1 MRPTRILRSGVDF
14 IVKENARI
22 ISLNRP
28 KALNALNHPM
38 VKEMRPKLEQWKE
51 REIQG
56 HYENDYGQRYPDRYP
71 SVRDSEILNLV
82 NVILFSQYKLFS

>member
-38 VKEMRPKLEQWKE
+38 VKEMRPQLEKWKE

-56 HYENDYGQRYPDRYP
+56 YYENDLRSEIPGPLGWR
-71 SVRDSEILNLV
+71 SVRVYSHRLI
-82 NVILFSQYKLFS
+82 

>member
-38 VKEMRPKLEQWKE
+38 VKEMRPQLEQWKE
-51 REIQG
+51 RDTMRMITA
-56 HYENDYGQRYPDRYP
+56 
-71 SVRDSEILNLV
+71 RDTRTATRRSAIRK
-82 NVILFSQYKLFS
+82 F

>member
-38 VKEMRPKLEQWKE
+38 VKEMRPQLEKWKE
-51 REIQG
+51 RGKLYRDTARMIQG
-56 HYENDYGQRYPDRYP
+56 QRCSDHL
-71 SVRDSEILNLV
+71 VCDQSESIFTGSL
-82 NVILFSQYKLFS
+82 

>member
-1 MRPTRILRSGVDF
+1 MRPTQILRSGVDF

-38 VKEMRPKLEQWKE
+38 VKEMRPQLEKWKE
-51 REIQG
+51 RKIVTRTLRE
-56 HYENDYGQRYPDRYP
+56 
-71 SVRDSEILNLV
+71 
-82 NVILFSQYKLFS
+82 

>member
-38 VKEMRPKLEQWKE
+38 VKEMRPQLEKWKE
-51 REIQG
+51 RKI
-56 HYENDYGQRYPDRYP
+56 
-71 SVRDSEILNLV
+71 RDPRTVQTAWSIFGPNLV
-82 NVILFSQYKLFS
+82 STVVFNPY

>member
-38 VKEMRPKLEQWKE
+38 VKEMRPQLEKWKE
-51 REIQG
+51 RKIQG
-56 HYENDYGQRYPDRYP
+56 QCE
-71 SVRDSEILNLV
+71 SESEMLGPLGP
-82 NVILFSQYKLFS
+82 

>member
-38 VKEMRPKLEQWKE
+38 VKEMRPQLENWKE
-51 REIQG
+51 RKI
-56 HYENDYGQRYPDRYP
+56 
-71 SVRDSEILNLV
+71 RDPRTSRTAWSIHSSDVFGPNLV
-82 NVILFSQYKLFS
+82 STVVFNPY

>member
-38 VKEMRPKLEQWKE
+38 VKEMRPQLEKWKE
-51 REIQG
+51 RKIQG
-56 HYENDYGQRYPDRYP
+56 H
-71 SVRDSEILNLV
+71 
-82 NVILFSQYKLFS
+82 